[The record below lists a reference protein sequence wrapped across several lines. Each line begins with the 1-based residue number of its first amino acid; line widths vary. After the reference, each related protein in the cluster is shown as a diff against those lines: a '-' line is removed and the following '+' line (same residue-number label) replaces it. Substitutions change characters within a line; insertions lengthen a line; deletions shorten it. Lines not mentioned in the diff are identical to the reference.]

1 MRRDRSTFNIYTR
14 RPYAVAVMR
23 GSHEYPAVGGTVMF
37 YPAGNATLVKAQIWG
52 LPRSGA
58 EIFGFHVHE
67 GGSCHGPMPQPFDSH
82 SAGFGTGESGNFNYR
97 SVPHLDN
104 ANMERATGET
114 FKKYAGGHFNPGGKP
129 HPFHSGDMPPLFGC
143 DGMAYSIF
151 LTNRFTPDEIV
162 GRTVIIHLN
171 PDDFTTQPS
180 GNSGEMIACGVIR
193 R

>member
-1 MRRDRSTFNIYTR
+1 MKRDRSIFNIYAR
-14 RPYAVAVMR
+14 RPAAASIIR
-23 GSHEYPAVGGTVMF
+23 GSSAYPSVGGTVMF
-37 YPAGNATLVKAQIWG
+37 YPAGRATLVKAQIWG
-52 LPRSGA
+52 LPRGGT

-67 GGSCHGPMPQPFDSH
+67 GESCCGTTPHPFDPR
-82 SAGFGTGESGNFNYR
+82 SAGTDSGAGRFHSTPYR
-97 SVPHLDN
+97 DN
-104 ANMERATGET
+104 RVERCSSED
-114 FKKYAGGHFNPGGKP
+114 FKKYARGHFNPGDKP
-129 HPFHSGDMPPLFGC
+129 HPFHSGDMPPLLGC
-143 DGMAYSIF
+143 DGIAYSIF

>member
-1 MRRDRSTFNIYTR
+1 MRRDRSIFNIYAR
-14 RPYAVAVMR
+14 RPAAAAVMR
-23 GSHEYPAVGGTVMF
+23 GSSAYPAVSGTVMF

-52 LPRSGA
+52 LPRNGA
-58 EIFGFHVHE
+58 DIFGFHVHE
-67 GGSCHGPMPQPFDSH
+67 GDSCCGAIPRPFDPH
-82 SAGFGTGESGNFNYR
+82 SAGTDSGALRFNSAPYRDNRGERCSGE
-97 SVPHLDN
+97 D
-104 ANMERATGET
+104 
-114 FKKYAGGHFNPGGKP
+114 FKKYAGRHFNPSGKA

-151 LTNRFTPDEIV
+151 LTNRFTPEEIV
-162 GRTVIIHLN
+162 GRTVIIHLH